1 MNRLREWRDEFF
13 RPGEIQLLVW
23 STAWFFCLLGGY
35 YQLRPLRE
43 AEAFSRG
50 SDEIPWL
57 FLASFI
63 AMLVASP
70 IYASVA
76 NLGRGMRLVSRVYR
90 FFELNLLVFF
100 IAMQASDPN
109 IAAWVGRVYFVWL
122 SVFNLF
128 VVSLMWS
135 VFTDAYRS
143 DQAKRLFGFISA
155 GGTIGGIAGSAFAS
169 WLSQQADVSYV
180 LIAGIVA
187 LELCQQCGRI
197 FASALRKQNQAN
209 DESDNPIEETP
220 ALGTTAD
227 LPPTDDLASTDDA
240 DPPKEKHSMWVGIRA
255 VWNSP
260 YLLGLCLFMLAL
272 QACATTVYCEQAD
285 FIREANLNKADR
297 FALMSKINLWVLSL
311 TLAVQLLGTAAL
323 LRRLGMAIVLGVFPL
338 IYVVGFAGLAFWPSL
353 NWIVGLVVVHRA
365 ASYSVFAPGIQV
377 LYTVV
382 DRRTLYQAKG
392 FLDTAVVRG
401 GDVMSAQLFG
411 LLRFS
416 GLSLTAIAAGFLPLA
431 VLTGLL
437 GMRIGRKQA
446 QMQQR
451 GRPAGHD

>member
-1 MNRLREWRDEFF
+1 MTRLRQWRDKFF
-13 RPGEIQLLVW
+13 RPGEIRLLVW

-43 AEAFSRG
+43 TEAFTRG

-57 FLASFI
+57 FLASFLT
-63 AMLVASP
+63 MLVASP

-76 NLGRGMRLVSRVYR
+76 NRGRGMQLVSRVYR

-100 IAMQASDPN
+100 FAMQVSDAG

-169 WLSQQADVSYV
+169 WLSQQVDISYV

-187 LELCQQCGRI
+187 LELCQQCGRV
-197 FASALRKQNQAN
+197 FAKTLTSQDLVNQDAQNQD
-209 DESDNPIEETP
+209 DE
-220 ALGTTAD
+220 TAA
-227 LPPTDDLASTDDA
+227 LASTEQTA
-240 DPPKEKHSMWVGIRA
+240 TSKEKHSMWVGIRT
-255 VWNSP
+255 VWKSP

-285 FIREANLNKADR
+285 FIREANLNEADR
-297 FALMSKINLWVLSL
+297 FALISKINLWVLSL

-353 NWIVGLVVVHRA
+353 NWIVALVVVHRA
-365 ASYSVFAPGIQV
+365 ASYSVFAPAIQI

-411 LLRFS
+411 VLRFN

-437 GMRIGRKQA
+437 GMRIGRQQA
-446 QMQQR
+446 EMQQR

>member
-1 MNRLREWRDEFF
+1 
-13 RPGEIQLLVW
+13 
-23 STAWFFCLLGGY
+23 LLGGY

-43 AEAFSRG
+43 TEAFTRG

-57 FLASFI
+57 FLASFLT
-63 AMLVASP
+63 MLVASP

-76 NLGRGMRLVSRVYR
+76 NRGRGMRLVSRVYR

-100 IAMQASDPN
+100 FAMQVSDAG

-169 WLSQQADVSYV
+169 WLSQQVDISYV

-187 LELCQQCGRI
+187 LELCQQCGRV
-197 FASALRKQNQAN
+197 FAKTLTSQNLVYEDAQNQD
-209 DESDNPIEETP
+209 DE
-220 ALGTTAD
+220 TAA
-227 LPPTDDLASTDDA
+227 LASTEQA
-240 DPPKEKHSMWVGIRA
+240 ATSKEKHSMWVGIRT
-255 VWNSP
+255 VWKSP

-285 FIREANLNKADR
+285 FIREANLNEADR
-297 FALMSKINLWVLSL
+297 FALISKINLWVLSL

-338 IYVVGFAGLAFWPSL
+338 IYVIGFAGLAFWPSL
-353 NWIVGLVVVHRA
+353 NWIVALVVVHRA
-365 ASYSVFAPGIQV
+365 ASYSVFAPAIQI

-411 LLRFS
+411 VLRFN

-437 GMRIGRKQA
+437 GMRIGRQQA
-446 QMQQR
+446 EMQQR

>member
-1 MNRLREWRDEFF
+1 MNRLRTWREQFF

-43 AEAFSRG
+43 AEAFARG

-57 FLASFI
+57 FLASFL

-76 NLGRGMRLVSRVYR
+76 NRGRGMRLVSRVYR

-100 IAMQASDPN
+100 FAMQASDPHV
-109 IAAWVGRVYFVWL
+109 AAWVGRFYFVWL

-135 VFTDAYRS
+135 VFTDSYQS

-169 WLSQQADVSYV
+169 WLSQQVDVSYV

-187 LELCQQCGRI
+187 LELCQQCGHFYAKTKSKQARV
-197 FASALRKQNQAN
+197 SA
-209 DESDNPIEETP
+209 DTDNGIPQETAAETP
-220 ALGTTAD
+220 G
-227 LPPTDDLASTDDA
+227 LASMENA
-240 DPPKEKHSMWVGIRA
+240 DSPNAGPAQAKTSMWVGVRA
-255 VWNSP
+255 VGKSP
-260 YLLGLCLFMLAL
+260 YLLGLCVFLLTL

-285 FIREANLNKADR
+285 FIREAGLNKADR
-297 FALMSKINLWVLSL
+297 FALMSQINLWVLSL
-311 TLAVQLLGTAAL
+311 TLAIQLLGTAAL
-323 LRRLGMAIVLGVFPL
+323 LRRLGMAIVLGVFPM
-338 IYVVGFAGLAFWPSL
+338 IYVIGFAGLAFWPSL
-353 NWIVGLVVVHRA
+353 HWIVALVVVHRA

-431 VLTGLL
+431 VLTGWL
-437 GMRIGRKQA
+437 GMRTGRQQA
-446 QMQQR
+446 EMQRR

>member
-1 MNRLREWRDEFF
+1 
-13 RPGEIQLLVW
+13 
-23 STAWFFCLLGGY
+23 LLGGY

-43 AEAFSRG
+43 TEAFTRG

-57 FLASFI
+57 FLASFLT
-63 AMLVASP
+63 MLVAST

-76 NLGRGMRLVSRVYR
+76 NRGRGMRLVSRVYR

-100 IAMQASDPN
+100 FAMQVSDAG

-169 WLSQQADVSYV
+169 WLSQQVDISYV

-187 LELCQQCGRI
+187 LELCQQCGRV
-197 FASALRKQNQAN
+197 FAKTLTSQDLVNQDAQNQD
-209 DESDNPIEETP
+209 DETA
-220 ALGTTAD
+220 ALVSTEQTA
-227 LPPTDDLASTDDA
+227 TS
-240 DPPKEKHSMWVGIRA
+240 KEKHSMWVGIRT
-255 VWNSP
+255 VWKSP

-285 FIREANLNKADR
+285 FIREANLNEADR
-297 FALMSKINLWVLSL
+297 FALISKINLWVLSL

-353 NWIVGLVVVHRA
+353 NWIVALVVVHRA
-365 ASYSVFAPGIQV
+365 SSYAVFAPAIQI

-411 LLRFS
+411 VLRFN

-437 GMRIGRKQA
+437 GMRIGRQQA
-446 QMQQR
+446 EMQQR